1 MLAEE
6 STARMGRDPGEI
18 CRELRREFGE
28 PIYVRV
34 KASAAP
40 DLKEMLAKF
49 SAQRVKSTELAGE
62 KIQIVLTYAPG
73 RGGPIAGL
81 KVGPES
87 GSPAPHPGGNPA
99 GCR

>member
-40 DLKEMLAKF
+40 DQKEMLMKL
-49 SAQRVKSTELAGE
+49 SSQLVKSAELAGE
-62 KIQIVLTYAPG
+62 KIQIVLTHAPG
-73 RGGPIAGL
+73 SGGPIGGL
-81 KVGPES
+81 KVEPES
-87 GSPAPHPGGNPA
+87 GSPAPHPEGSPVD
-99 GCR
+99 CQ